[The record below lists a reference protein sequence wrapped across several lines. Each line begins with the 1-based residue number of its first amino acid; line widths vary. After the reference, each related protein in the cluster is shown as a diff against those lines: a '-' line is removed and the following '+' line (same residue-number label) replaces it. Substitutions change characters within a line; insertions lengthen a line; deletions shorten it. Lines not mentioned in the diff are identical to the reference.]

1 MKMAALLEM
10 RDISKAFSG
19 VKALDAARFEVNE
32 GEIHALLG
40 ANGAG
45 KSTLMKI
52 LSGAYTPDSGDILL
66 RGEKKRYQT
75 PREAKQHGIHCVYQE
90 VDTAIVYQLSV
101 AENILLDRLS
111 GGGSFFVNKRLLEKE
126 AGAVLHRIG
135 AGNLSLG
142 LPASSLSLAEKQL
155 VLIARALLQKA
166 EILILDEP
174 TAPLSLSEADRL
186 FEVMEELKKEGVGI
200 VFISHRLPEVFHVSD
215 RITVM
220 RDGRTI
226 GIQEKE
232 ETAPEEVVEK
242 MLGRSF
248 KEEFVK
254 KPAEKGGLLYEVKGL
269 DDGRKLRSID
279 LHVRE
284 GEVVGIVGLVGAGK
298 TELAKALFGA
308 STVANGSCLLKGKEI
323 RVRSPRDAV
332 KNGMALVPEERR
344 KEGLFI
350 HESVQHNL
358 SFASLRDISKR
369 LWINARAERELAR
382 ERIKTL
388 GIRTAHERVAANDLS
403 GGNQQKVSI
412 GKWLTEDA
420 SLFLFDEPT
429 KGVDVGAKKEIFSLI
444 QSLAQEGKGILY
456 FSCEIQEILAISD
469 RILVMYDGQIVT
481 EMRAAEATQE
491 TILLYASGGTAANE
505 SKDVRLTV

>member
-1 MKMAALLEM
+1 MSALLEM
-10 RDISKAFSG
+10 RDICKAFSG
-19 VKALDAARFEVNE
+19 VKALYAARFQVNE
-32 GEIHALLG
+32 GEVHALLG

-66 RGEKKRYQT
+66 HNEKKSYQT
-75 PREAKQHGIHCVYQE
+75 PKEAKQNGIHCVYQE
-90 VDTAIVYQLSV
+90 VDTAIVPQLSV

-111 GGGSFFVNKRLLEKE
+111 SGGSFFLNKKSLEKE
-126 AGAVLHRIG
+126 AGTVLHRIG

-142 LPASSLSLAEKQL
+142 SPASSLSLAEKQL

-166 EILILDEP
+166 KILILDEP
-174 TAPLSLSEADRL
+174 TAPLSVTETDRL

-200 VFISHRLPEVFHVSD
+200 VFISHRLPEVFQAAD

-220 RDGRTI
+220 RDGRTV
-226 GIQEKE
+226 GMD
-232 ETAPEEVVEK
+232 ETKDTTPEAVVEK

-248 KEEFVK
+248 KEEFG
-254 KPAEKGGLLYEVKGL
+254 KPHVEKGGLLYEVKGL
-269 DDGRKLRSID
+269 DDGGKLRSID
-279 LHVRE
+279 LQVRE

-298 TELAKALFGA
+298 TELAKSLFGA
-308 STVANGSCLLKGKEI
+308 SPVVKGSYFLKSKEI
-323 RVRSPRDAV
+323 NIGSPRDAV
-332 KNGMALVPEERR
+332 KHGLALVPEERR

-358 SFASLRDISKR
+358 SFPSLRNISKR
-369 LWINARAERELAR
+369 LWINGKAERKLAR
-382 ERIKTL
+382 DRIESL
-388 GIRTAHERVAANDLS
+388 GIRAAHERISANDLS

-420 SLFLFDEPT
+420 SVFLFDEPT
-429 KGVDVGAKKEIFSLI
+429 KGVDVGAKKEIFGLI
-444 QSLAQEGKGILY
+444 QSLAQRGKGILY
-456 FSCEIQEILAISD
+456 FSCELQEILAISD
-469 RILVMYDGQIVT
+469 RILVMYDGRIVKELT
-481 EMRAAEATQE
+481 AGEASQE

-505 SKDVRLTV
+505 RKDVRLTI